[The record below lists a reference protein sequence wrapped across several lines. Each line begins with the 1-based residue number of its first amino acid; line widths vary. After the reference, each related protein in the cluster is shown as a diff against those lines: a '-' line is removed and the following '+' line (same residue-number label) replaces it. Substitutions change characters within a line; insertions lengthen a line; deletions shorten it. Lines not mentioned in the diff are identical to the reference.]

1 MINELA
7 WDGYPNARDLGG
19 LPTSLAGGGKTIPG
33 RLARGPRRERLNIL
47 GWNAARHWGLST
59 IVDLR
64 CAYESGAQAAD
75 PVVPAE
81 ALAGFTIRQAPTEDH
96 EDPEFRQMCFPILD
110 SPEYWSHN
118 WRLQPH
124 LVKAALDAIA
134 TATPGVLVH
143 CSAGRDRT
151 GMICA
156 LLLGNAGVEPDF
168 VAADYA
174 ASVRVMAGVA
184 NHSPTVDQQA
194 EWTRNQVDS
203 WLTDKL
209 PLVRE
214 VAGGVQ
220 EIFDV
225 LKVGTA
231 TRESLRSLLVD
242 P

>member
-1 MINELA
+1 MINEFA

-19 LPTSLAGGGKTIPG
+19 LPTSLVGGGATIPG
-33 RLARGPRRERLNIL
+33 RLARGPRCEFLNGL
-47 GWNAARHWGLST
+47 GWNAARHRGLPT
-59 IVDLR
+59 IGELR
-64 CAYESGAQAAD
+64 RAYESGSQAAD
-75 PVVPAE
+75 PVVPVG
-81 ALAGFTIRQAPTEDH
+81 ALAGNAIRQSLTEDH
-96 EDPEFRQMCFPILD
+96 EDPELRWMCFPILD

-124 LVKAALDAIA
+124 LVRAAREAIA

-143 CSAGRDRT
+143 CPVGRDRT
-151 GMICA
+151 GKILA
-156 LLLGNAGVEPDF
+156 LLLGNAGVEPAL

-184 NHSPTVDQQA
+184 NHSPPIDQQA
-194 EWTRNQVDS
+194 EWARNPDDS
-203 WLTDKL
+203 WLADKL

-225 LKVGTA
+225 PKVGTA
-231 TRESLRSLLVD
+231 TRESLGSLLVD